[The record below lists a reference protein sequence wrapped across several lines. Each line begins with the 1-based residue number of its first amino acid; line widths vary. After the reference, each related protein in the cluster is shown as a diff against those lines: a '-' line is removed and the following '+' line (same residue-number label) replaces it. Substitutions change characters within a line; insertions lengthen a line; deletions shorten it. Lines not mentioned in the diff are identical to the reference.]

1 MTTETLEREE
11 LKLTPAK
18 RLRLAEKLMD
28 SVDDFATADIAKAWQ
43 AEITR
48 RVEEIDNGT
57 DPGILAEKVHAETRK
72 RLRGARRV
80 SSIPSMTTKRTNC
93 LTAFLLW
100 MTLAFCLPTSGADTP
115 PLLSAPPGTVPR
127 LLPPIS
133 SYLVE
138 TLRSLNGRGVLASEI
153 KVCPDGHTTL
163 RDVPIRYGRGWGTT
177 QPSNEFEYWP
187 AGCGGPPNPPS
198 NRVTC
203 TTCRLGT
210 DSAFG
215 FWSASA
221 PSPAAFK
228 RPFSTLIA
236 GFPIPTT
243 NLLTHPQSF
252 TQTIQG
258 DRLIMENL
266 FFATKSPAATVSK
279 QIDEWIRKT
288 EPSAQRTESGT
299 EAATTRV
306 TSWKA
311 GDFTIHLHQYG
322 DGKTCGVSAMRLKLK
337 YPTR

>member
-1 MTTETLEREE
+1 MKTNR
-11 LKLTPAK
+11 
-18 RLRLAEKLMD
+18 
-28 SVDDFATADIAKAWQ
+28 I
-43 AEITR
+43 
-48 RVEEIDNGT
+48 
-57 DPGILAEKVHAETRK
+57 
-72 RLRGARRV
+72 
-80 SSIPSMTTKRTNC
+80 NC
-93 LTAFLLW
+93 LEALLLC
-100 MTLAFCLPTSGADTP
+100 LASVICLPASGADTP
-115 PLLSAPPGTVPR
+115 PLLSAPPGTVPW
-127 LLPPIS
+127 LVPLVPS
-133 SYLVE
+133 S
-138 TLRSLNGRGVLASEI
+138 NDRGVLASEI

-163 RDVPIRYGRGWGTT
+163 RDVPIRYGLGSGTT
-177 QPSNEFEYWP
+177 KPSNEFEYWP
-187 AGCGGPPNPPS
+187 AGCGVPPNPPS

-210 DSAFG
+210 SSASG
-215 FWSASA
+215 FWNASA

-258 DRLIMENL
+258 DRLVIENL
-266 FFATKSPAATVSK
+266 FYATKGPAAEVSK

-288 EPSAQRTESGT
+288 KPSAQRTESGT

-322 DGKTCGVSAMRLKLK
+322 DGKTCGVSAILSKL
-337 YPTR
+337 

>member
-1 MTTETLEREE
+1 MKTNRINRVDAL
-11 LKLTPAK
+11 LLC
-18 RLRLAEKLMD
+18 LA
-28 SVDDFATADIAKAWQ
+28 SVI
-43 AEITR
+43 
-48 RVEEIDNGT
+48 
-57 DPGILAEKVHAETRK
+57 
-72 RLRGARRV
+72 
-80 SSIPSMTTKRTNC
+80 
-93 LTAFLLW
+93 
-100 MTLAFCLPTSGADTP
+100 CLPTSGADTP

-133 SYLVE
+133 SFLVE
-138 TLRSLNGRGVLASEI
+138 TLRSPNDRGVLASEI
-153 KVCPDGHTTL
+153 KVCPDGHATL
-163 RDVPIRYGRGWGTT
+163 RDVPIRYGLGSGTMK
-177 QPSNEFEYWP
+177 PRNEFEYWP
-187 AGCGGPPNPPS
+187 AGCMVPDNAPT

-210 DSAFG
+210 ASASG

-258 DRLIMENL
+258 DRLVIENL
-266 FFATKSPAATVSK
+266 FYATKSPAAEVSK

-299 EAATTRV
+299 GAATTRV

-311 GDFTIHLHQYG
+311 GNFTIDLHQW
-322 DGKTCGVSAMRLKLK
+322 DGKTCGVSAMLSKL
-337 YPTR
+337 

>member
-1 MTTETLEREE
+1 MKTNRINRVDAL
-11 LKLTPAK
+11 LLC
-18 RLRLAEKLMD
+18 LA
-28 SVDDFATADIAKAWQ
+28 SVI
-43 AEITR
+43 
-48 RVEEIDNGT
+48 
-57 DPGILAEKVHAETRK
+57 
-72 RLRGARRV
+72 
-80 SSIPSMTTKRTNC
+80 
-93 LTAFLLW
+93 
-100 MTLAFCLPTSGADTP
+100 CLPASGADAP
-115 PLLSAPPGTVPR
+115 PLLSAPPGTVPW
-127 LLPPIS
+127 LVPLVS
-133 SYLVE
+133 SSLSE
-138 TLRSLNGRGVLASEI
+138 TLRALNGRGVLASEI
-153 KVCPDGHTTL
+153 KVCPDGHATL
-163 RDVPIRYGRGWGTT
+163 RDVPIRYGRGSGTIK
-177 QPSNEFEYWP
+177 PSNEFEYWP
-187 AGCGGPPNPPS
+187 AGCCGPPNPPS

-210 DSAFG
+210 DSASG

-258 DRLIMENL
+258 DRLVIENL
-266 FFATKSPAATVSK
+266 FYATKSPAAEVSK

-322 DGKTCGVSAMRLKLK
+322 DGKTCGVSAMLSKLK